1 MKKFLLHNQIYAL
14 QNASLSWYAN
24 IAQTIGSFFPLLLYS
39 MAKATIGVVEAL
51 RRASANI
58 SAGMP
63 YQWGHMGSC
72 NCGHLAQVITSK
84 SKADIHQQ
92 AMRSHGDWTDQL
104 TDYCATSGLPF
115 DHIIDEM
122 LNFGFTRSDLS
133 HLEKLSAPEVLQ
145 LLPPGKRHLRY
156 NLRED
161 AVLYLKTWAKC
172 LEDKLISGIEIDEV
186 KDKPAAQL
194 V

>member
-1 MKKFLLHNQIYAL
+1 MA
-14 QNASLSWYAN
+14 NARVQV
-24 IAQTIGSFFPLLLYS
+24 ID
-39 MAKATIGVVEAL
+39 AL
-51 RRASANI
+51 RQAARNI

-72 NCGHLAQVITSK
+72 NCGHLAQVITSR
-84 SKADIHQQ
+84 SKAEIHRQ
-92 AMRSHGDWTDQL
+92 AMRSHGDWSEQL

-122 LNFGFTRSDLS
+122 LNFGFKESDLC
-133 HLEKLSAPEVLQ
+133 HLEKLSDPAVLQ
-145 LLPPGKRHLRY
+145 CLPPEKRHLRY

-161 AVLYLKTWAKC
+161 AVLYLKTWANH
-172 LEDKLISGIEIDEV
+172 LEDSLISGIEIDEV